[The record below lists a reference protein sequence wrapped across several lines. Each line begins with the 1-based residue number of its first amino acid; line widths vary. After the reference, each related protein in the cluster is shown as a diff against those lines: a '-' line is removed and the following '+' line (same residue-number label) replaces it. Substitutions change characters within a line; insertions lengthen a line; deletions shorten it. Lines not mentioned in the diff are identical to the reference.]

1 MKLTLIRSAVT
12 TALDAEAVRPG
23 RVHILLADDEEL
35 RRLNSGFR
43 SIDKP
48 TDVLTF
54 PAPDELA
61 DELGDIAIS
70 HEFALRGAAER
81 GVSPSQEA
89 AALALHGALHLAGW
103 EDGTP
108 DQARAMMARMAE
120 LAPLAG
126 LRSLEAWTSQPH

>member
-23 RVHILLADDEEL
+23 RVHILISDDAEL
-35 RRLNSGFR
+35 RRLNREFR
-43 SIDKP
+43 MIDRP

-54 PAPDELA
+54 PAPEELP

-70 HEFALRGAAER
+70 HEFILRGAADR

-103 EDGTP
+103 EDADPG
-108 DQARAMMARMAE
+108 QARAMMERMAE

-126 LRSLEAWTSQPH
+126 LRSLADWASQPH